1 MAYVQIRDNAIWAT
15 HIEGDAGLR
24 NRLERLAPGKFVE
37 LEVAGVVG
45 RWEKMRTGKDGRP
58 TIGIKPVGPMRDK
71 WKAMQNRRG
80 ETVEIRE
87 VAQTDSY
94 LAALLPLLS
103 EWDSTEDD
111 EAYRDL

>member
-1 MAYVQIRDNAIWAT
+1 MAYIRLNDDAIWVT
-15 HIEGDAGLR
+15 RIEGDVDLR
-24 NRLERLAPGKFVE
+24 NRLAKLAPGKFVE

-58 TIGIKPVGPMRDK
+58 TLGIKPVGPMRDK